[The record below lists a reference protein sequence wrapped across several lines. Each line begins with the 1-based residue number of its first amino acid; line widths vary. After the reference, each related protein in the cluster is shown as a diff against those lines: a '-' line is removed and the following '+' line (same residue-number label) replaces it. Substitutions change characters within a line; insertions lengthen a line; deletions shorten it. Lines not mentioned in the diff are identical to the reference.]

1 MQERS
6 THAREI
12 GQPTLAHIAAIR
24 AFNRF
29 YTTRLGLLRKHHL
42 NGDFSLTEARTLY
55 EIGTSPG
62 LTARTLRNTLELDA
76 GYISRT
82 LAALQKRRLIRQT
95 TSKQDAREKHLSL
108 TVTGEKAV
116 AKLNHQSEV
125 QIHEILAAIP
135 ATERSELA
143 AALTSAQQILSH
155 SSENKINILRLTEP
169 TPEALALI
177 HEYYE
182 AVHVVQR
189 DTPEK
194 LAKILHAPNSGMWL
208 AYLDNKAVGC
218 VLLRDLPAIP
228 NAGECKRLYVQP
240 TARGHHIAARLMDAL
255 EDHARSL
262 SLTAIYLDSYHSL
275 EAAITLYRNRG
286 YEECPRYNDNPQAT
300 IFLRKQIQ

>member
-1 MQERS
+1 MS
-6 THAREI
+6 TPAAQAPVPSQI
-12 GQPTLAHIAAIR
+12 TAIR

-29 YTTRLGLLRKHHL
+29 YTARLGLLRKRHL

-55 EIGTSPG
+55 EIGANPG

-82 LAALQKRRLIRQT
+82 LAALQKRCLIRQT

-108 TVTGEKAV
+108 TATGEKVV
-116 AKLNHQSEV
+116 AKLNQQSEA
-125 QIHEILAAIP
+125 QIQQILAMIP
-135 ATERSELA
+135 TAERSELA
-143 AALTSAQQILSH
+143 AALTRVHRILSH
-155 SSENKINILRLTEP
+155 SSENKINILRLTKP

-194 LAKILHAPNSGMWL
+194 LAKILHAPNSAMWL

-218 VLLRDLPAIP
+218 VLLRDLPIP
-228 NAGECKRLYVQP
+228 NAAECKRLYVQP

-255 EDHARSL
+255 EDDARSL
-262 SLTAIYLDSYHSL
+262 GLTDLYLDSYHDL
-275 EAAITLYRNRG
+275 EAAIALYRNRG

-300 IFLRKQIQ
+300 IFLRKQLA